1 MEQIIGRIEQ
11 LTNEPTPVAHEK
23 IRAPLD
29 EVTRAEIRKIVRE
42 EIGSFVENLE
52 ALSET
57 INNAINA
64 TITRLSESG
73 ILQNSSENA
82 EKSELQKDCQTSK
95 LQSYIKENTKEPNCI
110 FAQGAPNDKWIFSAP
125 PLHEDFCPHCEVYV
139 RHGNFCPL
147 CGTKLHDS
155 CECWVLEKPFN
166 CGQAECP
173 GLNLF
178 IDPKLKAL
186 LPQPQADKKSV

>member
-1 MEQIIGRIEQ
+1 MEQPIIGRIEQ

-29 EVTRAEIRKIVRE
+29 EATRAEIRKIVRE

-110 FAQGAPNDKWIFSAP
+110 FAQGAPNGKWIFSAP
-125 PLHEDFCPHCEVYV
+125 PLQEDH
-139 RHGNFCPL
+139 
-147 CGTKLHDS
+147 
-155 CECWVLEKPFN
+155 
-166 CGQAECP
+166 
-173 GLNLF
+173 
-178 IDPKLKAL
+178 
-186 LPQPQADKKSV
+186 